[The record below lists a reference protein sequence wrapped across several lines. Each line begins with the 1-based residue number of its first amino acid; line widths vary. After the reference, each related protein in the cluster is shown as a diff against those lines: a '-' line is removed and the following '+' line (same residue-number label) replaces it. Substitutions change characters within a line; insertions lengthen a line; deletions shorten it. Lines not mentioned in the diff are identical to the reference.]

1 MNRIEKK
8 VFWLVIL
15 VSSII
20 SIFSFVVFYLNGL
33 NLAYNDA
40 RSHLD
45 IARRVVDN
53 IEPGIAQLGS
63 VWLPLPHILM
73 LPTIWNDWMW
83 HSGLSGAI
91 ISMISYVVT
100 CGVIFLFLKELNV
113 KILGRLV
120 GVFLFGLNLNILY
133 LQTTAMTELLL
144 IALITTASYL
154 LIRFVKYD
162 KLVDI
167 LLCGFVSFLASLTR
181 YDAWF
186 FVFVASIVLIVVTI
200 RRHSLKKAQGI
211 FWLYSTLSL
220 FGIFLW
226 LLWNL
231 IIFKDPFYFAFGQF
245 SAHSQQLILEGAGV
259 LNNKGNLFVSASIY
273 LKAAF
278 FNTGIS
284 LLVALFGVL
293 ILFFDHRFTKF
304 LKFSFVLI
312 LTTPLLFNI
321 ISLYLGHSV
330 IFLADENISWFNVRY
345 GAMLIPSSAILAAYV
360 FDIAKKQ
367 KVLLFLLIFSFYFI
381 YNYKYHP
388 VTIED
393 GVIGSSKVNTFEI
406 SNWLSVHA
414 KNEDGLVLS
423 SVGSHDAIMFSSGLD
438 LSRYIHEGTGQK
450 WDDSL
455 AYPEN
460 NVKWI
465 IVRTYDNNDLV
476 YRDINKYSLE
486 NNFVKVLNYPFADIY
501 ERKDVAGVKTE

>member
-1 MNRIEKK
+1 MNRNEKQ
-8 VFWLVIL
+8 VFWLIIL
-15 VSSII
+15 IFSII

-63 VWLPLPHILM
+63 VWLPLPHVLM
-73 LPTIWNDWMW
+73 LPTIWNNWMW
-83 HSGLSGAI
+83 HSGMSGAI

-144 IALITTASYL
+144 ITLITTASYL
-154 LIRFVKYD
+154 LIRYIKYD
-162 KLVDI
+162 NLIDI
-167 LLCGFVSFLASLTR
+167 LLCGFVSFLATLTR

-186 FVFVASIVLIVVTI
+186 FVFVASIVLIVVTV
-200 RRHSLKKAQGI
+200 RRHSLKKAQGV

-220 FGIFLW
+220 FGVLLW

-245 SAHSQQLILEGAGV
+245 SAHSQQLILDSAGV
-259 LNNKGNLFVSASIY
+259 LNSKGNLIVSSSVY
-273 LKAAF
+273 SKAAF

-284 LLVALFGVL
+284 LVVSLFALV
-293 ILFFDHRFTKF
+293 ILFLDNRFTKF
-304 LKFSFVLI
+304 LRISICVVLI
-312 LTTPLLFNI
+312 TPYIFNI
-321 ISLYLGHSV
+321 VSLFLGHSV
-330 IFLADENISWFNVRY
+330 IFIADEKMSWFNVRY
-345 GAMLIPSSAILAAYV
+345 GVMMVPSTAILIAYI
-360 FDIAKKQ
+360 FDVANKQ
-367 KVLLFLLIFSFYFI
+367 KLLVLSLIFSFYII
-381 YNYKYHP
+381 YNFKYQP

-393 GVIGSSKVNTFEI
+393 GVVGSSKTNAAEI
-406 SNWLSVHA
+406 SNWLK
-414 KNEDGLVLS
+414 KNVKDNDGLVLS
-423 SVGSHDAIMFSSGLD
+423 SAASHDGIMFSSGMNMN
-438 LSRYIHEGTGQK
+438 RFVHEGTGQK
-450 WDDSL
+450 WRTSL
-455 AYPEN
+455 QNPEE

-465 IVRTYDNNDLV
+465 IVRTNDVNDLV
-476 YRDINKYSLE
+476 FRDINKFSLE
-486 NNFVKVLNYPFADIY
+486 NSYIKILNFPFADLY
-501 ERKDVAGVKTE
+501 ERKDVAGVRTE

>member
-63 VWLPLPHILM
+63 VWLPLPHVLM

-220 FGIFLW
+220 FGVFLW

-231 IIFKDPFYFAFGQF
+231 IIFKDPFYFAFGPF
-245 SAHSQQLILEGAGV
+245 SAHAQQKNFELAGKLFSKGDLLHSLRV
-259 LNNKGNLFVSASIY
+259 YGLTALYNNGIAMVVSIFGIAVMLLDGRL
-273 LKAAF
+273 LKAWKLSVLA
-278 FNTGIS
+278 I
-284 LLVALFGVL
+284 LLVPLIFNILALF
-293 ILFFDHRFTKF
+293 
-304 LKFSFVLI
+304 
-312 LTTPLLFNI
+312 
-321 ISLYLGHSV
+321 LGHSV
-330 IFLADENISWFNVRY
+330 IFLKEDQGSWFNVRY
-345 GAMLIPSSAILAAYV
+345 GVLIAPTVAIFTAILFDRARYLKFLVLFLIIAVTV
-360 FDIAKKQ
+360 FDSTNREVVTIADGRYGASQTNVKNVVDYLKNNVTSKEG
-367 KVLLFLLIFSFYFI
+367 KVLA
-381 YNYKYHP
+381 
-388 VTIED
+388 
-393 GVIGSSKVNTFEI
+393 
-406 SNWLSVHA
+406 SVA
-414 KNEDGLVLS
+414 S
-423 SVGSHDAIMFSSGLD
+423 YDAVMFSSGMD
-438 LSRYIHEGTGQK
+438 MNRFIHEGTGDI
-450 WDDSL
+450 WNNAL
-455 AYPEN
+455 LNPEN
-460 NVKWI
+460 QVRWI
-465 IVRTYDNNDLV
+465 ILRDEDLGDLTYRLIDKSKLKTEFVLV
-476 YRDINKYSLE
+476 GKFE
-486 NNFVKVLNYPFADIY
+486 FANVY
-501 ERKDVAGVKTE
+501 ERKDVAGVKTQ